1 MRIAFIGLGAMGQGI
16 VQHVARAGHSV
27 RAWNRT
33 ASRARAL
40 AADGIVAA
48 ETVADAVRDVDLVI
62 TMVADDNAVREIAWR
77 SGGMIA
83 ALPKGAIHVSMSTIG
98 TALAAEL
105 EDAHADVGQQFVS
118 APVFG
123 RPDAAADGR
132 LIVVAAGPQDA
143 IDRCRP
149 VLEAVGQKLFVVG
162 TEPSMANAVK
172 LGGNFMLASM
182 LETLG
187 EVFALMRKS
196 GVAPDQFLEIVNG
209 HLFKSPVYD
218 NYGRMI
224 VAERFEPPGFRL
236 RLGLKDVRLV
246 LAAAEQAMV
255 PMPIASVTRD
265 HFVSAVAQGTRRTRL
280 VGTREAHRRRRR
292 PSVTPVT
299 SRRTIA
305 ASLR

>member
-1 MRIAFIGLGAMGQGI
+1 VRIAFIGLGAMGQGI
-16 VQHVARAGHSV
+16 VQHVARAGHFV

-33 ASRARAL
+33 AARARAL
-40 AADGIVAA
+40 AADGIMPAA
-48 ETVADAVRDVDLVI
+48 TVSEAVHDADIVI

-83 ALPKGAIHVSMSTIG
+83 ALPKGAIHISMSTIG

-105 EDAHADVGQQFVS
+105 EDAHADAGQHFVS

-132 LIVVAAGPQDA
+132 LVVVAAGPADA
-143 IDRCRP
+143 IDKCRP
-149 VLEAVGQKLFVVG
+149 VLDAVGQKLFVVG
-162 TEPSMANAVK
+162 SEPAMANAVK

-196 GVAPDQFLEIVNG
+196 GVAPEQFLEIVNG
-209 HLFKSPVYD
+209 HLFKSPVYE

-224 VAERFEPPGFRL
+224 VEGRFEPPGFRL

-246 LAAAEQAMV
+246 LASAEQAMV
-255 PMPIASVTRD
+255 PMPVASVTRD
-265 HFVSAVAQGTRRTRL
+265 HFVSAVAKGRGEL
-280 VGTREAHRRRRR
+280 DWSALAKH
-292 PSVTPVT
+292 
-299 SRRTIA
+299 IA
-305 ASLR
+305 EDAGLN

>member
-48 ETVADAVRDVDLVI
+48 ETVADAVRDVDIVI
-62 TMVADDNAVREIAWR
+62 TMVADDNALREIAWR

-83 ALPKGAIHVSMSTIG
+83 ALPKDAIHVSMSTIG

-105 EDAHADVGQQFVS
+105 EDAHADVGQHFVS

-123 RPDAAADGR
+123 RPDAAAEGR

-209 HLFKSPVYD
+209 HLFKSPVYE

-246 LAAAEQAMV
+246 LASAEQAMV

-265 HFVSAVAQGTRRTRL
+265 HFVSAVARDAENSTGRHWRSTS
-280 VGTREAHRRRRR
+280 
-292 PSVTPVT
+292 PKTPAFSNAV
-299 SRRTIA
+299 
-305 ASLR
+305 

>member
-1 MRIAFIGLGAMGQGI
+1 MGQGM
-16 VQHVARAGHSV
+16 VQHVARAGHFV

-40 AADGIVAA
+40 AADGIMPAA
-48 ETVADAVRDVDLVI
+48 TIAEAVQDADIAI
-62 TMVADDNAVREIAWR
+62 TMVADDNALREIAWR

-105 EDAHADVGQQFVS
+105 EDAHADAAQQFVS

-132 LIVVAAGPQDA
+132 LIVVAAGPDHA
-143 IDRCRP
+143 IDRCRA

-162 TEPSMANAVK
+162 SEPAMANAVK

-187 EVFALMRKS
+187 EAFALMRKS
-196 GVAPDQFLEIVNG
+196 GVAADQFLEIVNG
-209 HLFKSPVYD
+209 HLFKSPVYE
-218 NYGRMI
+218 NYGRMM
-224 VAERFEPPGFRL
+224 VEGRFEPAGFRL

-246 LAAAEQAMV
+246 LASAEQAMV

-265 HFVSAVAQGTRRTRL
+265 RFVSAVAKGRGELDWSALAQ
-280 VGTREAHRRRRR
+280 H
-292 PSVTPVT
+292 
-299 SRRTIA
+299 IA
-305 ASLR
+305 EDAGLN

>member
-1 MRIAFIGLGAMGQGI
+1 MGQGI
-16 VQHVARAGHSV
+16 VQHVARAGHFV

-33 ASRARAL
+33 AARARAL
-40 AADGIVAA
+40 AADGIMPAA
-48 ETVADAVRDVDLVI
+48 TVSEAVHDADIVI

-83 ALPKGAIHVSMSTIG
+83 ALPKGSVHVSMSTIG

-105 EDAHADVGQQFVS
+105 EDAHADAGQHFVS

-132 LIVVAAGPQDA
+132 LVVVAAGPAIA
-143 IDRCRP
+143 IDKCRP
-149 VLEAVGQKLFVVG
+149 VLDAVGQKLFVVG
-162 TEPSMANAVK
+162 SEPAMANAVK

-196 GVAPDQFLEIVNG
+196 GVAPEQFLEIVNG
-209 HLFKSPVYD
+209 HLFKSPVYE

-224 VAERFEPPGFRL
+224 VEGRFEPPGFRL

-246 LAAAEQAMV
+246 LASAEQAMV
-255 PMPIASVTRD
+255 PMPVASVTRD
-265 HFVSAVAQGTRRTRL
+265 HFVSAVAQGRGDL
-280 VGTREAHRRRRR
+280 DWSALAKH
-292 PSVTPVT
+292 
-299 SRRTIA
+299 IA
-305 ASLR
+305 EDAGLN

>member
-1 MRIAFIGLGAMGQGI
+1 MGQGM
-16 VQHVARAGHSV
+16 VQHVARAGHFV

-40 AADGIVAA
+40 AADGIMPAA
-48 ETVADAVRDVDLVI
+48 TIAEAVQDADIAI
-62 TMVADDNAVREIAWR
+62 TMVADDNALREIAWR

-83 ALPKGAIHVSMSTIG
+83 ALPKGAIHISMSTIG

-105 EDAHADVGQQFVS
+105 EDAHADAAQQFVS

-132 LIVVAAGPQDA
+132 LIVVAAGPDHA
-143 IDRCRP
+143 IDRCRA

-162 TEPSMANAVK
+162 SEPAMANAVK

-187 EVFALMRKS
+187 EAFALMRKS
-196 GVAPDQFLEIVNG
+196 GVAADQFLEIVNG
-209 HLFKSPVYD
+209 HLFKSPVYE

-224 VAERFEPPGFRL
+224 VAERFEPAGFRL

-246 LAAAEQAMV
+246 LASAEQAMV

-265 HFVSAVAQGTRRTRL
+265 RFVSAVAKGRGEL
-280 VGTREAHRRRRR
+280 DWSALAKH
-292 PSVTPVT
+292 
-299 SRRTIA
+299 IA
-305 ASLR
+305 EDAGLS